1 MYLFRCL
8 NPKCADDPNGKL
20 GHDFYWEA
28 PICPKCGIDG
38 RSPKYGR
45 FMEVLTTIH
54 YDPPEGIVD
63 GVGKNIA
70 LCNGKTSYELGM
82 ARPLEQ
88 VTGEPGSV
96 TCPACK
102 AHDDFPKSFIESA
115 PERVR
120 PWVGDRL
127 TR

>member
-1 MYLFRCL
+1 MLR
-8 NPKCADDPNGKL
+8 
-20 GHDFYWEA
+20 
-28 PICPKCGIDG
+28 IDG

-45 FMEVLTTIH
+45 FMEVLSIIH

-70 LCNGKTSYELGM
+70 LCNGLTSFEIS
-82 ARPLEQ
+82 RRVPLEQ

-102 AHDDFPKSFIESA
+102 AHDDFPKTYTESA

-120 PWVGDRL
+120 PWVGERL
-127 TR
+127 KR